1 MATVVNPTVATF
13 TAPTKYRAEDGGGT
27 IPATGPG
34 AIARYKARIS
44 TAANPSLR
52 IITDTDLTP
61 TNGKQSIPIPQ
72 DLPLGDYNL
81 EVESETAEGGIADY
95 SAKVPFL
102 VAAKRPETI
111 VDLAVG

>member
-1 MATVVNPTVATF
+1 MATVVNPTAATF

-34 AIARYKARIS
+34 AIVRYKARIS

-52 IITDTDLTP
+52 ILTDTDLTP
-61 TNGKQSIPIPQ
+61 AGGKQTIPIPQ
-72 DLPLGDYNL
+72 DLPIGDYNL
-81 EVESETAEGGIADY
+81 EVESETGEGGIADY

-111 VDLAVG
+111 TDVQLG